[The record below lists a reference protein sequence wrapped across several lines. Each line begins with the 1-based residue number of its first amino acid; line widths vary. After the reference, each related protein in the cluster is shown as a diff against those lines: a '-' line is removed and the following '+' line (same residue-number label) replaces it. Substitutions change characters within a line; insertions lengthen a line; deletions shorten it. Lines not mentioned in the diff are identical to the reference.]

1 MRRTRNDGVVGDA
14 DGVPA
19 RVSSGGAER
28 TDLRQRLL
36 HESRLFAELARG
48 CVLERL
54 VLVDETARK
63 RPAAFER
70 RVLATNHEDGPIR
83 SSCPPTALA
92 ADEHDVDGHS
102 RAWIVVSE
110 RHRASWYV
118 GLMRRASRT
127 NPSPLPAR
135 AALLLLLAGCV
146 DKAKADYDHCVERQ
160 KAYDVAG
167 AYSACAAAVAAD
179 PKTVSGIAAEKDLEN
194 LKPVYDKLQA
204 ERAERSDRDKAIK
217 RDEPPHV
224 VSAPSASSS
233 AVADANAQ
241 QSVALEAQ
249 LLYATGDL
257 AGARALLDPRVL
269 EAPKGAPD
277 EITLLRSICKA
288 QKDKACLTALGRK
301 YH

>member
-1 MRRTRNDGVVGDA
+1 M
-14 DGVPA
+14 P
-19 RVSSGGAER
+19 
-28 TDLRQRLL
+28 
-36 HESRLFAELARG
+36 
-48 CVLERL
+48 
-54 VLVDETARK
+54 
-63 RPAAFER
+63 
-70 RVLATNHEDGPIR
+70 
-83 SSCPPTALA
+83 
-92 ADEHDVDGHS
+92 
-102 RAWIVVSE
+102 
-110 RHRASWYV
+110 
-118 GLMRRASRT
+118 RASRT
-127 NPSPLPAR
+127 NPSPLRAL

-249 LLYATGDL
+249 LLYANGDL